1 MESIKNI
8 SELQAGTLLKE
19 DVFSKT
25 KYPIM
30 RKETELTLEHIDV
43 LRAFGVTQVRV
54 LEGLEKNDE
63 TSSDSSATEDGNGKV
78 PNSMHWLKDIYD
90 KTVRDYKREFNYWR
104 SGQLP
109 DVAKIR
115 SFIIPLLEKFIAQ
128 KRMLTFLN
136 DFSTPEEYIYHHPIA
151 VGILSAA
158 IGQQMGYEK
167 GDIIQLGLAGT
178 LADSGMAKIAPSIVE
193 KTAFL
198 TPEEYNEVKK
208 HTLFSVKMIQLSP
221 LIRQDM
227 KLAIL
232 QHHERLDGSGYPR
245 GEKMET
251 ILVFSQIL
259 AVADVFHAMTSDRL
273 YRPKHSPFKVIEM
286 IKEDEFGK
294 FDIKVV
300 DALQN
305 LVGSLSIGTRVKLTN
320 GEFGEVMF
328 LHRDA
333 PLRPMIKKDS
343 DGLIIDLST
352 NRDITIDS
360 ILE

>member
-1 MESIKNI
+1 MESIKGV
-8 SELQAGTLLKE
+8 SELQVGSLLKE
-19 DVFSKT
+19 DVYCKT

-30 RKETELTLEHIDV
+30 RKGTELTLEHIEV
-43 LRAFGVTQVRV
+43 LQVFGVKQVKV
-54 LEGLEKNDE
+54 EENLNKSDE
-63 TSSDSSATEDGNGKV
+63 TNSDALVDTDNTSDNQY
-78 PNSMHWLKDIYD
+78 WLKNPYD
-90 KTVRDYKREFNYWR
+90 KAVQDFKREFNNWR

-109 DVAKIR
+109 QVAKIR

-128 KRMLTFLN
+128 KTMLTMIN
-136 DFSTPEEYIYHHPIA
+136 DFSTPEEYLYHHPIA
-151 VGILSAA
+151 MGILSAA
-158 IGQQMGYEK
+158 IGQKMGYEK

-178 LADSGMAKIAPSIVE
+178 LADCGMAKIAPSIIE
-193 KTAFL
+193 KTASL
-198 TPEEYNEVKK
+198 SQEEFNEVKK
-208 HTLFSVKMIQLSP
+208 HTLFSVKMIQTSP

-273 YRPKHSPFKVIEM
+273 YKPKLSPFKVIEM

-305 LVGSLSIGTRVKLTN
+305 LVGNLSIGTRVKLNN
-320 GEFGEVMF
+320 GELGEVMF
-328 LHRDA
+328 LHRDT

-343 DGLIIDLST
+343 DGLVIDLST
-352 NRDITIDS
+352 NRDLVIES